1 MIGGCVHL
9 RLFWGDAETCYSRT
23 NRRTGKVGL
32 STPRTEAKE
41 NRTIVITCL
50 VTFYV
55 PPCNFIF
62 KRKQSFWPGY
72 KFQFFSKEQCEA
84 PLTRSQNLSLLQKLD
99 WKEVRLI
106 VVNTIRALKDI
117 RAQECIPSSKKL
129 ATLSDGK
136 VKLPIPAKYFWRID
150 NSHCIS
156 QEFGDGE
163 KCAGDQKYS
172 WLYPSAVAVTL

>member
-1 MIGGCVHL
+1 MNSNERSGRIDDNVIRTERVFVLWFSGNCYPNSNIMIGGCVHL

-62 KRKQSFWPGY
+62 KRKQSFGPRY
-72 KFQFFSKEQCEA
+72 KFQFFSKDQCEA

-117 RAQECIPSSKKL
+117 RAQECI
-129 ATLSDGK
+129 
-136 VKLPIPAKYFWRID
+136 LPQR
-150 NSHCIS
+150 N
-156 QEFGDGE
+156 
-163 KCAGDQKYS
+163 
-172 WLYPSAVAVTL
+172 